1 MLNSYLANVFL
12 VTKRLVENPFDC
24 YDIPWICFESTSL
37 VLAHSLFLLSKQIQM
52 LLTVSRSFQ
61 ILNVINKMPI
71 ALHHYLQM
79 MAVILGQG
87 NCICS
92 IDLIKFELNFDTQLV
107 LRSLNFT
114 FFVFI
119 ESVLHNLSGVYGLVC
134 KVQVWFIHT
143 RNFNHKFI
151 THVKHSNPIVTK
163 KKCSRS

>member
-1 MLNSYLANVFL
+1 MIKKRTKQMLNSYLANVFL

-107 LRSLNFT
+107 LRSLKKVGKSWILLKKVGKSWT
-114 FFVFI
+114 FKQK
-119 ESVLHNLSGVYGLVC
+119 NGL
-134 KVQVWFIHT
+134 KTF
-143 RNFNHKFI
+143 
-151 THVKHSNPIVTK
+151 
-163 KKCSRS
+163 